1 MHNVFDG
8 YCKTEP
14 TFSKYADNLVE
25 SLFSVLNDRSLPYEQ
40 MQQKLAVMKSR
51 IKPKIL
57 NQLNEFLEVCVDD
70 FPVKKVRKA
79 IEVSKICFDVYILIL
94 SLFYLLLDKLIHNL
108 SKNWSCLR
116 ISPENIFE
124 ILELASRII

>member
-94 SLFYLLLDKLIHNL
+94 SLFLL
-108 SKNWSCLR
+108 
-116 ISPENIFE
+116 
-124 ILELASRII
+124 IIG

>member
-25 SLFSVLNDRSLPYEQ
+25 SLFSVLNEKLLPYEQ

-57 NQLNEFLEVCVDD
+57 HRLNEFFKIQADE
-70 FPVKKVRKA
+70 FPVRDIRKA
-79 IEVSKICFDVYILIL
+79 IDVSD
-94 SLFYLLLDKLIHNL
+94 
-108 SKNWSCLR
+108 
-116 ISPENIFE
+116 FE
-124 ILELASRII
+124 QYFFI